1 MSSEKKRKEKEK
13 SFYKKIKKTF
23 SQNDSKK
30 RKLTFN
36 DIIADDF

>member
-23 SQNDSKK
+23 PKMIAK
-30 RKLTFN
+30 REN
-36 DIIADDF
+36 